1 MNSAG
6 GHTTEITL
14 GTLSIDHTWTLQ
26 PNIEGKKFEN
36 FGWNIE
42 NYEFWDIFYIWSLVL
57 AFMGSVGGHTAETTC
72 NTSFT
77 VHNSGL

>member
-36 FGWNIE
+36 WG
-42 NYEFWDIFYIWSLVL
+42 
-57 AFMGSVGGHTAETTC
+57 
-72 NTSFT
+72 
-77 VHNSGL
+77 